1 MYGMSTEKSMHLQDL
16 PPKGLGGSN
25 WMREHPIAVIGLLIG
40 VHAIAGIVLAFFSA
54 DPPAVS
60 SALFLSLIFCQTSL
74 LGMWCGLG
82 TSHWLLRLVG
92 LIVGAGGLAIMLGAG
107 IGKLSGEIISVVVAA
122 VLLVAAV
129 TWIVRWLKGAMQQIP
144 DSTPDAREGLQ
155 FTIRHLLVL
164 TFVVAC
170 LVTIGKALAP
180 RLPHFHD
187 VTMLS
192 AIAVCFVSVALVAI
206 WAILGLGQVLFR
218 SLVLFVISAIVGWI
232 LARVI
237 DEGDDIFWTSTTILQ
252 ATYLMGSLLAIRA
265 CGYRFLAR
273 HRNNQCRSFLCE
285 LRASA

>member
-1 MYGMSTEKSMHLQDL
+1 MSTEKWMHPVDL
-16 PPKGLGGSN
+16 PPKGPGVN
-25 WMREHPIAVIGLLIG
+25 WMRENPRAAIGLLVG
-40 VHAIAGIVLAFFSA
+40 VHAVVGIVLAFCSA
-54 DPPAVS
+54 DQPAVS
-60 SALFLSLIFCQTSL
+60 SALFFSLVFCQTSL

-82 TSHWLLRLVG
+82 RSHWILRLIG
-92 LIVGAGGLAIMLGAG
+92 LIVGTGCLAMMLGAG
-107 IGKLSGEIISVVVAA
+107 IDELSGEIIFVVVAA

-129 TWIVRWLKGAMQQIP
+129 TWIVRWLKGAMRQIH
-144 DSTPDAREGLQ
+144 DSAPDAREGLQ

-180 RLPHFHD
+180 RLPRLHD

-206 WAILGLGQVLFR
+206 WAILGLGHVLFR
-218 SLVLFVISAIVGWI
+218 SIVLFVIAAIVGWI

-237 DEGDDIFWTSTTILQ
+237 DESDDTFWTSTTILQ
-252 ATYLMGSLLAIRA
+252 ATYLMASLLVVRS

-273 HRNNQCRSFLCE
+273 HRSDRDGK
-285 LRASA
+285 